1 MYARLSGKFISGC
14 NQLEWCVA
22 KASELKKGMVVEVN
36 GMPHIVK
43 QIEVRNPSSRGASTL
58 YKVRFNNLKTG
69 QKLDESLK
77 GDDFLKEADYVR
89 AKAQFSYIDGD
100 NYVFMNVEDYTQY
113 TLSSED
119 LEEQIGYLTEG
130 LEGVVA
136 LLVDN
141 EVIAIELPS
150 SVVMAII
157 ETTPAIKGATASAR
171 TKTAKLTT
179 GIEIQV
185 PEYLEVDELVKV
197 NTETGK
203 FMSRA

>member
-1 MYARLSGKFISGC
+1 M
-14 NQLEWCVA
+14 V

-36 GMPHIVK
+36 GMPHVVK

-77 GDDFLKEADYVR
+77 GDDIFKEADYVR

-100 NYVFMNVEDYTQY
+100 TYVFMNTEDYSQY
-113 TLSSED
+113 SLFGDD
-119 LEEQIGYLTEG
+119 LEGQVGYLTEG
-130 LEGVVA
+130 LEGIVA
-136 LLVDN
+136 LLVDD
-141 EVIAIELPS
+141 EVIGIELPS
-150 SVVMAII
+150 SVVMAIV
-157 ETTPAIKGATASAR
+157 ETSPAIKGATASAR

-185 PEYLEVDELVKV
+185 PEYLEQDELVKV

>member
-1 MYARLSGKFISGC
+1 M
-14 NQLEWCVA
+14 A

-36 GMPHIVK
+36 RVPHVVK

-77 GDDFLKEADYVR
+77 GDDVFKEADYVR
-89 AKAQFSYIDGD
+89 AKVQFSYIDGD
-100 NYVFMNVEDYTQY
+100 LYVFMNVEDYTQY
-113 TLSSED
+113 SLPSED
-119 LEEQIGYLTEG
+119 LEGQIGYLTEG
-130 LEGVVA
+130 MEGIVA
-136 LLVDN
+136 LLVDDD
-141 EVIAIELPS
+141 VIGIELPS
-150 SVVMAII
+150 SVVMAIV
-157 ETTPAIKGATASAR
+157 ETSPAIKGATASAR

-185 PEYLEVDELVKV
+185 PEYLEMDELVKV